1 MIKDYN
7 KYTFEKKELKEGL
20 KDFLNKDIFSNNG
33 WNMVVNTDN
42 MDITTYPSYINTFDK
57 NEICIW
63 ENPRTISSFDEWWSI
78 KELEEYATDEE
89 IENAKFKSIN
99 TFEGLD
105 YRTYKDKLLNVVKN
119 KNDFIKNFGHWLSF
133 DNFFEIFVKKFNKA
147 FENLE

>member
-20 KDFLNKDIFSNNG
+20 KDFLSEDIFSNNG

-63 ENPRTISSFDEWWSI
+63 ENPRTISSFDEWWNI

-89 IENAKFKSIN
+89 IENTKSKSID
-99 TFEGLD
+99 TFEKLD
-105 YRTYKDKLLNVVKN
+105 YRTYKDNLLNVVKN
-119 KNDFIKNFGHWLSF
+119 KDDFIKNFGHWLSF

>member
-20 KDFLNKDIFSNNG
+20 KDFLRKDIFSNKG
-33 WNMVVNTDN
+33 WNMVVNTNN
-42 MDITTYPSYINTFDK
+42 MDITTYPSYINTFKK

-63 ENPRTISSFDEWWSI
+63 ENPRIISSFDEWWSI
-78 KELEEYATDEE
+78 KELEEYATNEE
-89 IENAKFKSIN
+89 IKNAKSKSID
-99 TFEGLD
+99 TFEKLD
-105 YRTYKDKLLNVVKN
+105 YRVYKDNLFNIIKN
-119 KNDFIKNFGHWLSF
+119 KDDFIKDFGHWLSF

>member
-20 KDFLNKDIFSNNG
+20 KNFLSEDIFSNNG

-89 IENAKFKSIN
+89 IENTKSKSID
-99 TFEGLD
+99 TFEKLD

-119 KNDFIKNFGHWLSF
+119 KDDFIKNFGHWLSF

>member
-20 KDFLNKDIFSNNG
+20 KDFLSEDIFSNNG

-99 TFEGLD
+99 TFEELD

-119 KNDFIKNFGHWLSF
+119 KDDFIKNFDHWLSF

>member
-7 KYTFEKKELKEGL
+7 KYTFEKKELKESL
-20 KDFLNKDIFSNNG
+20 KNFLSEDIFSNNG

-89 IENAKFKSIN
+89 IENTKSKSID
-99 TFEGLD
+99 TFEKLD

-119 KNDFIKNFGHWLSF
+119 KDDFIKNFGHWLSF

>member
-7 KYTFEKKELKEGL
+7 KYTFETKELKEGV
-20 KDFLNKDIFSNNG
+20 KDFLSEDIFSNNG

-89 IENAKFKSIN
+89 IKNTKSKSID
-99 TFEGLD
+99 TFEKLD

-119 KNDFIKNFGHWLSF
+119 KDDFIKNFGHWLSF
-133 DNFFEIFVKKFNKA
+133 DNFFEIFVKKLNKA

>member
-20 KDFLNKDIFSNNG
+20 KDFLSEDIFSNNG

-63 ENPRTISSFDEWWSI
+63 ENPRIISSFDEWWSI
-78 KELEEYATDEE
+78 KELEEYATNEE
-89 IENAKFKSIN
+89 IKNAKSKSID
-99 TFEGLD
+99 TFEKLD
-105 YRTYKDKLLNVVKN
+105 YRVYKDNLFNIIKN
-119 KNDFIKNFGHWLSF
+119 KDDFIKDFGHWLSF

>member
-20 KDFLNKDIFSNNG
+20 KGFLSEDIFSNNG

-42 MDITTYPSYINTFDK
+42 MDITTYSSYINTFDK

-99 TFEGLD
+99 TFEELD

-119 KNDFIKNFGHWLSF
+119 KDDFIKNFGHWLSF
-133 DNFFEIFVKKFNKA
+133 DNFFEIFVKKFNKT

>member
-20 KDFLNKDIFSNNG
+20 KDFLSKDIFSNNG
-33 WNMVVNTDN
+33 WNMIVNTDN